1 MTGNHGEDENQ
12 PQAGPGSAPLGLSR
26 ELQLRLASGAV
37 VALVTAAAIYAGP
50 VPFAFLVFLVAAA
63 MSWEWGE
70 IVRKEGF
77 DTPGILHV
85 ASVAAAAVLT
95 SLSMAGLGVAAVLVG
110 AIAVSALL
118 FGGGQ
123 AKLSSLGVLYT
134 GLPVVALVWM
144 RSDEALG
151 LQAVVF
157 VLAAVVATD
166 IAAYATGRTF
176 GGPKLMPSVSPGKTW
191 SGLAGGVVA
200 AAIAGGIFSLL
211 AHTGAPLWL
220 AFLAALLALTA
231 QAGDLAESALKRS
244 YGLKD
249 ASNLIPGHGG
259 FMDRMDG
266 IVTASV
272 LAALIALMIDAYAP
286 ARALLYGT

>member
-1 MTGNHGEDENQ
+1 MTGNNGENEND

-26 ELQLRLASGAV
+26 ELQLRLVSGAV
-37 VALVTAAAIYAGP
+37 VALITAAAIYAGP

-191 SGLAGGVVA
+191 SGLAGGVA
-200 AAIAGGIFSLL
+200 AAALAGGIFSLL

-231 QAGDLAESALKRS
+231 QAGDLAELALKRS

-266 IVTASV
+266 VVTASV